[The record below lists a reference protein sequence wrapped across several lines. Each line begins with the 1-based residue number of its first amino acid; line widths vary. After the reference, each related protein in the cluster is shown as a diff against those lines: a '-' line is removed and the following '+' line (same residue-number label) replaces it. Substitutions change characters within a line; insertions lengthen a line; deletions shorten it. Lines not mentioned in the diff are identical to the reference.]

1 MTGETIEITAG
12 DGGSFQAYLAKPAQ
26 GSGPGLVLLQEIFGV
41 TAFLRAQADLLAE
54 EGYVVLVPDLF
65 WRQEPGLD
73 LGYEDEDRQKAFALY
88 QGFDSDKAVEDI
100 GATLEALRSRPEQT
114 GKLGVLGYCL
124 GGKLAFLAAARCDVD
139 CAISYYGVGLEN
151 HLDEAAKITCPLV
164 LHVAEQDDHV
174 PPEAVEQVRQALSD
188 HRGVSIFSYPG
199 AGHAFAR
206 PGGAQYDKPAAMM
219 AYSRS
224 LALLRGVL
232 GPVFDLS
239 ALWDLHCYH
248 EFAARDVDATMSTMV
263 SEPYVNH
270 IPTMT
275 GGVGHDHLKRF
286 YKYHFVNSNPPDT
299 KLIPISRT
307 IGTDRLVDEML
318 FCFTHSCEIDWMLPG
333 IEPTGAYVEIPLVA
347 IVCFRGDKLYNE
359 HIYWDQASVLVQ
371 IGKLDPEGLPVA
383 GRDTAQ
389 KLIDETR
396 PSNALMADRWAG
408 SEGKPI

>member
-1 MTGETIEITAG
+1 MTGEMIEIAAK
-12 DGGSFQAYLAKPAQ
+12 DGGRFQAYLAKPAQ

-54 EGYVVLVPDLF
+54 EGYAVLVPDLF

-73 LGYEDEDRQKAFALY
+73 LGYVEEDREKALALY
-88 QGFDSDKAVEDI
+88 QGFDADKAVEDI
-100 GATLEALRSRPEQT
+100 GATLEALRARPEQT

-124 GGKLAFLAAARCDVD
+124 GGKLAFLTAARCAID

-151 HLDEAAKITCPLV
+151 HLNEAGEITCPLV

-174 PPEAVEQVRQALSD
+174 PPEAVERVRHALSD
-188 HRGVSIFSYPG
+188 HREVAIYSYPG

-206 PGGAQYDKPAAMM
+206 PGGASYDKPAALM

-224 LALLRGVL
+224 LAALRQAM
-232 GPVFDLS
+232 GPIFDLS
-239 ALWDLHCYH
+239 RLWDQHCHH
-248 EFAARDVDATMSTMV
+248 EFATRDVEATMATMV
-263 SEPYVNH
+263 AEPYVNH
-270 IPTMT
+270 VPTMT

-286 YKYHFVNSNPPDT
+286 YKYHFVDSNPPDT

-318 FCFTHSCEIDWMLPG
+318 FCFTHSREIDWMLPG
-333 IEPTGAYVEIPLVA
+333 IAPTGAYVEIPLIA